1 MTTISDKF
9 NRAFQSKEAIR
20 QALISKGVE
29 VSTDVPF
36 ADYAEKINN
45 IQSGSDNNPYQE
57 LYMQRTANETNMVG
71 LFAYTP
77 ASITLD
83 LSNVNTSKVTDM
95 TRMFSDCK
103 ASYLD
108 LSSFDVSN
116 VTNMSY
122 MFSECKAE
130 IKNIDGWDT
139 SNLTNTTYMF
149 NNFTNNNKYLD
160 LSVLDFSNVT
170 NANSMF
176 YECNIDYIDVRNIN
190 IDLTKLDWSAYSG
203 TGLLDHVKGTTLDL
217 SNWTLDSSMTN
228 LKYLCTWCGCKEI
241 NLTNWKTTNITNMQ
255 NIFYYSSSLERLIMP
270 DWDMTNT
277 TNTSNFFYKC
287 SKLNYIDLS
296 RSNDTTIAKI
306 ASLVLAKTLATYGQ
320 ILIPVDSSQ
329 ANIDALIAK
338 YWKPVGPRLDMTSCE
353 IVTELDEIKPGKS
366 TKLYCGNQEPWY
378 GNDASIEY
386 VSSDESIA
394 TIDGNVITSTGVEGT
409 VEITAR
415 IADTQEVI
423 SEPKVLSVSETD
435 SYPNVIKFR
444 SAETNKNNYI
454 KVNGTSIKL
463 NAMNYDSVLD
473 TYTYDAGK
481 AITSIQFDGSETN
494 SYQDMCTEL
503 IKINTSN
510 MTTMERMFSAQYYL
524 PELDVSDFD
533 TSKVTN
539 MREMF
544 SGCHILKALDVSSF
558 DTSNVTDMKEMFAF
572 CNKLTSIEGLNNF
585 DTSKVTDMGKMFY
598 GCKISE
604 LDLSNW
610 NTSNVDDMKE
620 MFRGCYELTSLDIS
634 NFDMSKCSKGYMESM
649 NDDYYMF
656 GHCNK
661 LHTLRL
667 DNCSNDTIS
676 KIISSIGFPTNEIEG
691 VTRKIYVKQENAAGL
706 TPPTNWEF
714 VFVDEVPNAYT
725 PGEFKGNYEITEV
738 TTTVTKDNTDLY
750 QMFKSCMDLTTVNGM
765 DTWDTSNV
773 TDMSEMFYYCHD
785 LTDVDFSSFNTSNVT
800 DMEYMFAICES
811 IKSLD
816 LSSFDTSNVTNVD
829 YMFFGCRSL
838 ETLDIRNFNLAK
850 AEKNYDYAEQY
861 CMDTFASCDNLRVIN
876 MLNCDRDTIMKLTL
890 YTGLPTGL
898 VNGYTRKIYVS
909 DISVVE
915 GLSVPRDW
923 EFKEI

>member
-45 IQSGSDNNPYQE
+45 IESGSDNNPYQQ

-77 ASITLD
+77 ASTTLD
-83 LSNVNTSKVTDM
+83 LSMLDTSKITDM
-95 TRMFSDCK
+95 SRMFSECK
-103 ASYLD
+103 VPYLD
-108 LSSFDVSN
+108 LTGFDISN
-116 VTNMSY
+116 VTNMEY
-122 MFSECKAE
+122 MFYYCTSE
-130 IKNIDGWDT
+130 INIDGWDT
-139 SNLTNTTYMF
+139 SKLTNATSMF
-149 NNFTNNNKYLD
+149 HLFTNNNKYLD
-160 LSVLDFSNVT
+160 LSALDFSNVT
-170 NANSMF
+170 KANDMF
-176 YECNIDYIDVRNIN
+176 NNCNFDNIDIRNIN
-190 IDLTKLDWSAYSG
+190 LDLTKLNFSG
-203 TGLLDHVKGTTLDL
+203 SNAPQLFYGGKGTLDL
-217 SNWTLDSSMTN
+217 SNWTLNSSITK
-228 LKYLCTWCGCKEI
+228 LERLFYWFSGTEI
-241 NLTNWKTTNITNMQ
+241 NLTNWKTTNITTMERM
-255 NIFYYSSSLERLIMP
+255 FYYNSSLARLIMP

-277 TNTSNFFYKC
+277 TNTSSFLYNC

-296 RSNDTTIAKI
+296 RSNDATIAKI
-306 ASLVLAKTLATYGQ
+306 ATLVPAKTLATYGQ
-320 ILIPVDSSQ
+320 MIIPADSSQ
-329 ANIDALIAK
+329 ANIEALIAK
-338 YWKPVGPRLDMTSCE
+338 YWKPVGPRIDMTSCE
-353 IVTELDEIKPGKS
+353 IITELDEIKPGKT
-366 TKLYCGNQEPWY
+366 TKLYYSNSEPWY
-378 GNDASIEY
+378 GNDAGVEY
-386 VSSDESIA
+386 ISSDESIA

-444 SAETNKNNYI
+444 SAETNKNNHI
-454 KVNGTSIKL
+454 KVNNSNIKL
-463 NAMNYDSVLD
+463 SDMNYNSIFDV
-473 TYTYDAGK
+473 YTYDAGK
-481 AITSIQFDGSETN
+481 AITSIQFDGSGTR
-494 SYQDMCTEL
+494 SYQEMCTEL

-510 MTTMERMFSAQYYL
+510 MTTMEKMFSAQRYL
-524 PELDVSDFD
+524 TELDVSDFD

-544 SGCHILKALDVSSF
+544 ESCSNLTSLDLSSF
-558 DTSNVTDMKEMFAF
+558 NTSNVTDMRSMFAY
-572 CNKLTSIEGLNNF
+572 CNKLTSIEDLNNF
-585 DTSKVTDMGKMFY
+585 DTSNVTNMNNMFY
-598 GCKISE
+598 TCKIPE

-620 MFRGCYELTSLDIS
+620 MFRACTELTSLDIR
-634 NFDMSKCSKGYMESM
+634 NFDMSKCTKGYIESM

-656 GHCNK
+656 GSCVK

-676 KIISSIGFPTNEIEG
+676 KIINSIGFPTNAIAG
-691 VTRKIYVKQENAAGL
+691 VTRKIYCKEENAAGL

-714 VFVDEVPNAYT
+714 VFVDEDTEDIYV
-725 PGEFKGNYEITEV
+725 PGEFKGNHEITEA
-738 TTTVTKDNTDLY
+738 TTTVTKDITDLY
-750 QMFKSCMDLTTVNGM
+750 QMFYNCMNLTTINDM

-773 TDMSEMFYYCHD
+773 TNMREMFYYCES

-800 DMEYMFAICES
+800 DMEYMFCICES

-829 YMFFGCRSL
+829 SMFFGCKSL
-838 ETLDIRNFNLAK
+838 ETLDIRNFNLSK
-850 AEKNYDYAEQY
+850 VEKKYDFAEQY
-861 CMDTFASCDNLRVIN
+861 CMDLFHSCDNLRVIY
-876 MLNCDRDTIMKLTL
+876 MLNCDRDTIMKLTH
-890 YTGLPTGL
+890 YTGLPSGL

-915 GLSVPRDW
+915 GLTAPRDW